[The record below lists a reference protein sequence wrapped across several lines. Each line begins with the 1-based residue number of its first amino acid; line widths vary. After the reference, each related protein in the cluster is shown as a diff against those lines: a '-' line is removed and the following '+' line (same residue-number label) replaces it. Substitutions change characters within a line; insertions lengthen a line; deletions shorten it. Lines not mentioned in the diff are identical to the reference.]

1 MILAL
6 DVHYA
11 GDSTATAAG
20 VMFKDWHGDVVDH
33 VITHHIEQVAPY
45 RPGFFF
51 ERELPCL
58 LALMSKLDGR
68 PEAVIIDGYVWLG
81 TDHRPG
87 LGAHLHAALRGAI
100 PVIGIA
106 KTRFHGTPPGTEV
119 IRGLSARPLFVTAA
133 GIDAETAKNSV
144 RSMHGQFRTPTMLS
158 VVDRACRLAIQA
170 SEGT

>member
-1 MILAL
+1 MILAV
-6 DVHYA
+6 DVHYHS
-11 GDSTATAAG
+11 DSTATAAG
-20 VMFKDWHGDVVDH
+20 VLFREWHSDTADQVVAH
-33 VITHHIEQVAPY
+33 QIGQVAPY
-45 RPGFFF
+45 RPGYFF

-58 LALMSKLDGR
+58 LALISKLDTR
-68 PEAVIIDGYVWLG
+68 PDLVIIDGYVWLG
-81 TDHRPG
+81 ADHGPG

-133 GIDAETAKNSV
+133 GIDAETAKSLV
-144 RSMHGQFRTPTMLS
+144 RSMHGQFRMPTMLS
-158 VVDRACRLAIQA
+158 EVDRACRLAMQA